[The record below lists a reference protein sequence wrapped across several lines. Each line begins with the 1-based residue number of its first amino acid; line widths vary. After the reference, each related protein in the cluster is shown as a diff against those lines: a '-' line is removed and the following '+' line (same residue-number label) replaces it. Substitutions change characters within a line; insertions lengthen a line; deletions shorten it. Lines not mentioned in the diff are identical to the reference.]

1 MKDPLSYDRVEIF
14 AASESAGRGG
24 EEEEVEVSQFSIV
37 LDRAGPPGTDE
48 DASFY

>member
-24 EEEEVEVSQFSIV
+24 EEEEVEVSQFSIF
-37 LDRAGPPGTDE
+37 LDCAGPTGPDE